1 MIQAKNLAQILL
13 RLISA
18 HPDTFVAKIDN
29 APASWGGGPQRVAA
43 LDDLGTINPKI
54 DPMKESGWHAFEGGH
69 ELPGP
74 VRSH

>member
-1 MIQAKNLAQILL
+1 MAQILL

-54 DPMKESGWHAFEGGH
+54 DPNKERRVNGFGASY
-69 ELPGP
+69 ELLGL
-74 VRSH
+74 V